1 MLTLDRQA
9 RKALSSLS
17 SSVTK
22 LKAIN
27 AAFNAILD
35 PSSLSLS
42 LYHRNSDGGSGRQ
55 PEIDKTDV
63 LGLGQFVNTKNHKF
77 LIHSICLRCLP
88 RKRKKRKDFIPM
100 AEVNL
105 STELTDIALDI

>member
-1 MLTLDRQA
+1 MCQLPKVKPHKTRDGMLTLDRQA

-35 PSSLSLS
+35 PSLSLS
-42 LYHRNSDGGSGRQ
+42 TIGTRTVVAAGN
-55 PEIDKTDV
+55 
-63 LGLGQFVNTKNHKF
+63 
-77 LIHSICLRCLP
+77 P
-88 RKRKKRKDFIPM
+88 R
-100 AEVNL
+100 
-105 STELTDIALDI
+105 